1 MCLGCNKICYSLY
14 FAIQSYSRASNA
26 GELSN
31 AVGSGVQKYMGV
43 GREVGGMTAELRTD
57 VNRPH
62 VPTDGTTITAEIDVE
77 PGPKQQ
83 HVQRH
88 IALCIDTSGS
98 MGGTKIQ
105 RARDGASWVFGLL
118 ADDDYVSV
126 VAFDA
131 DAEQIMAPTRWG
143 DIDRDEAMAAVAEL
157 TAGGSTNLF
166 EGLQSAQSALASLG
180 SQDDATIV
188 RRLLLLSDGKDKH
201 NEPSAFE
208 ELAREIDES
217 GIRIESAGIGQDY
230 NEDTIRTLGTT
241 ARGEW
246 THLDGP
252 GDIEDF
258 FGDAVEEAN
267 SVVAPDAQLALD
279 AAHGVEISDV
289 YRALPQAQ
297 DVALDW
303 QDNTAVVKL
312 PDLTEREHQRV
323 VMKVY
328 VPEAESEQE
337 AVDLVDV
344 TLTARG
350 GEARGSISVTYT
362 DDADKLA
369 ENNTDV
375 QLDHQQTVIQTE
387 LGKGNVQN
395 AETQIEQM
403 TRIHGEDTEIVK
415 EVQRQTELV
424 KEGGRAERNQ
434 ATKIVSDDEGVQK

>member
-1 MCLGCNKICYSLY
+1 
-14 FAIQSYSRASNA
+14 
-26 GELSN
+26 
-31 AVGSGVQKYMGV
+31 MGV